1 MQQRQRTPPPG
12 DDAVVRNM
20 DSWHERACY
29 AQRRLLSSIAEAD
42 RRELWR
48 DEGAHDMA
56 HWLWMRYGISDW
68 KARRWIAAAHALDSL
83 SRIAE
88 AFTAGSIGI
97 DKVVE
102 LCRFATPVTEE
113 DLLPWAER
121 VSAGV
126 IRARGDQEARRSL
139 EDVQKTERARS
150 LRWWHEDEGRAWR
163 LEATLPSAQGSVVA
177 KAIERIVEQLPVIP
191 GEDPAPCA
199 DERRADALVALASA
213 RIASDPDPDRATIVV
228 HVPLETLARERS
240 EASSEPGCALE
251 GDGVVQPETAR
262 RLACTAR
269 LETVIEN
276 GEGRIVGLGRT
287 FREPSAQMLRALRHR
302 DHGCT
307 FPGCG
312 SRRFTHAHHIVW
324 WAGGGRTDLDN
335 LLLLCSF
342 HHKLVHELG
351 WRLARHTDGR
361 VRWYRPDGRRYRA
374 GPSPPTLAAAGL

>member
-1 MQQRQRTPPPG
+1 MRQPQKTAPLG
-12 DDAVVRNM
+12 DDAVVRDM
-20 DSWHERACY
+20 DGWHERACH
-29 AQRRLLSSIAEAD
+29 AQRRFLSSIAEAD

-56 HWLWMRYGISDW
+56 HWLWMRYGVSDW
-68 KARRWIAAAHALDSL
+68 KARRWITAAHALESL
-83 SRIAE
+83 PRIAKDFIE
-88 AFTAGSIGI
+88 GSIGV

-102 LCRFATPVTEE
+102 LCRFATPETEG

-139 EDVQKTERARS
+139 ADGRNTERART

-177 KAIERIVEQLPVIP
+177 KAIERLAEQLPVMP
-191 GEDPAPCA
+191 GEDRAPCA
-199 DERRADALVALASA
+199 EERRADALVALASA
-213 RIASDPDPDRATIVV
+213 RIASDPDPDRATVVV
-228 HVPLETLARERS
+228 HVPI
-240 EASSEPGCALE
+240 EALSPGAQGASPEPGCALE
-251 GDGVVQPETAR
+251 DGGVIHAETAR

-269 LETVIEN
+269 LETVIED
-276 GEGRIVGLGRT
+276 RARVVGLGRT
-287 FREPSAQMLRALRHR
+287 SREPSPQMMRALRHR
-302 DHGCT
+302 DGGCR

-335 LLLLCSF
+335 LLLVCSF
-342 HHKLVHELG
+342 HHKLVHEHG
-351 WRLARHTDGR
+351 WAVRQEAGDAVAWLRPGGARYH
-361 VRWYRPDGRRYRA
+361 A
-374 GPSPPTLAAAGL
+374 GPSPPTLALAGV